1 MCICKKKL
9 LIVAGA
15 GASVE
20 FGMPSVNKINSLFDD
35 WSNEILSVPLFGE
48 SLYTYLKREIE
59 NNYNS
64 VVKPIKNQTNFEEVL
79 FTALNLY
86 SIKNPNKSNP
96 ISAFSDIKSI
106 PEINAFGKLR
116 PIDSHDFITLVQY
129 LIDKLLIEFR
139 NKCSDLQNTKPNEI
153 NLVNNFIDKLSDK
166 YDVSIL
172 TFNYDNILLN
182 ALKNPVTGFDKK
194 GKFNP
199 NLILKENKWNFIY
212 HLHGSVHFDMLTGS
226 CGLHEINFNPDL
238 NSTFQQNASGR
249 SGDVTIEEQ
258 MVLSSSIIAGYG
270 KSYQIQRNPYY
281 LYFSDFGRKIYE
293 TDALLFAGYGFNDL
307 YINNLIRES
316 FDFNRKRPVVVLT
329 YSQDNEDPMQFRQ
342 DNWANQ
348 LSNTI
353 SVNRFNMSTWKN
365 TSAPEIRQV
374 KLDKTF
380 EVSKDVNKP
389 LSVWHNGF
397 LEACRNPHLIIDEFH
412 KWK

>member
-35 WSNEILSVPLFGE
+35 WSNEILYVPLFGE
-48 SLYTYLKREIE
+48 SLYTFLKKEIE
-59 NNYNS
+59 RSYNS
-64 VVKPIKNQTNFEEVL
+64 VAKPIKSQTNFEEVL
-79 FTALNLY
+79 YTALNLY
-86 SIKNPNKSNP
+86 SISNSNKSNP
-96 ISAFSDIKSI
+96 ISAFSDFKSI

-116 PIDSHDFITLVQY
+116 AIDSNDFITLVQY

-139 NKCSDLQNTKPNEI
+139 NKCSDLQNSKPNEI

-182 ALKNPVTGFDKK
+182 ALKNPVTGFDIN

-199 NLILKENKWNFIY
+199 NLILKNNNWNFIY
-212 HLHGSVHFDMLTGS
+212 HLHGSVHFDMLS
-226 CGLHEINFNPDL
+226 NSNGLHEINFNPDL
-238 NSTFQQNASGR
+238 KSTFQQNSSGR
-249 SGDVTIEEQ
+249 SVDITIEELI
-258 MVLSSSIIAGYG
+258 VLTSSIIAGYG

-281 LYFSDFGRKIYE
+281 LYLSDFGRKIYQA
-293 TDALLFAGYGFNDL
+293 DALLFAGYGFNDL

-342 DNWANQ
+342 DNWAIQ

-353 SVNRFNMSTWKN
+353 SVNKDNMSTWKYI
-365 TSAPEIRQV
+365 SAPEIRQV
-374 KLDKTF
+374 KIEKNF
-380 EVSKDVNKP
+380 EVSKDVNRP
-389 LSVWHNGF
+389 LSIWHNGF
-397 LEACRNPHLIIDEFH
+397 LEACRNPQLILEEFQ
-412 KWK
+412 KW